1 MRGALGILG
10 VVIVGAIGLS
20 MYRTAMVGSGGRGT
34 ENPRATVDIIGVK
47 TDLTAMGRAERDFM
61 GLNGRY
67 ASLDELA
74 NGHLSFD
81 PARGRSGYTYSAVLT
96 RDGFTITATYSGPA
110 SGVAAS
116 RSPRT
121 PPCRGAGLLRPAYVP
136 AHARTRSPPKRRG
149 PPLSHRVVA
158 AQLTRSR
165 PPACAR
171 QAPRSCRCAELE

>member
-81 PARGRSGYTYSAVLT
+81 PARGRRGYAYSAVLT
-96 RDGFTITATYSGPA
+96 QDGFTITATYSGPA
-110 SGVAAS
+110 SGV
-116 RSPRT
+116 
-121 PPCRGAGLLRPAYVP
+121 PA
-136 AHARTRSPPKRRG
+136 
-149 PPLSHRVVA
+149 LSIDQTMQISGR
-158 AQLTRSR
+158 
-165 PPACAR
+165 
-171 QAPRSCRCAELE
+171 